1 MKITCTQKGTLC
13 VVSCY
18 LFSLATFSLSLFFS
32 LLFPSPHL
40 PFHPTLLFFVSP
52 SELDCVIQDRD
63 DYKYK
68 VKELQREKERL
79 TEKLQSLGPSYD
91 MSRSTAGSIAELKT
105 ENAKL
110 KVEDCLSCIMHVY
123 SSSSRRSWRG
133 HRTIKRY
140 SN

>member
-1 MKITCTQKGTLC
+1 MYTKGHFVCCILLPLFT
-13 VVSCY
+13 CY
-18 LFSLATFSLSLFFS
+18 LLSLSLFFS

-40 PFHPTLLFFVSP
+40 PFHPTLLFFVSL

-79 TEKLQSLGPSYD
+79 TEKLQSLGPNYD

-110 KVEDCLSCIMHVY
+110 KVETASLLYNACILLLL
-123 SSSSRRSWRG
+123 
-133 HRTIKRY
+133 
-140 SN
+140 